1 MVSPKFPDIRFI
13 MLVLYETIQDALG
26 INTEHVSTG
35 TSHAVL
41 ISLEHLTPD
50 LMISNYLIFKSF
62 MSL

>member
-1 MVSPKFPDIRFI
+1 MVSPKFPDIKFI

-26 INTEHVSTG
+26 FNAEHVSTG

-62 MSL
+62 MSV

>member
-1 MVSPKFPDIRFI
+1 MVSPKFPDIKFI

-26 INTEHVSTG
+26 INTEHVFTG

-41 ISLEHLTPD
+41 ISLEYLTPD

-62 MSL
+62 MSV